1 MNLKIVAEAKIAA
14 LGFCLITLAFILMA
28 LFDLISAREAVG
40 CISIIMTVY
49 FTIGRRK
56 ET

>member
-1 MNLKIVAEAKIAA
+1 MKIVAEAKIAA
-14 LGFCLITLAFILMA
+14 LGFCSVTLTLILMA